1 MKKILLPIAAI
12 IGTTAIFNSALAR
25 DYETEARDLG
35 DFNKIVLNG
44 SADVNIVVG
53 ETQSVEVRTE
63 SDYMSRVKTEVR
75 GNTLY
80 ISQEGRHWRN
90 VDVMLDV
97 RVENLNGIIIDGSG
111 DFDVTNLDSE
121 NFEIA
126 INGSGDVNVSGNSIS
141 YDVEIDGSGDV
152 TLSGDCN
159 SMVVDVDGSGDVDAE
174 NLKCKTVDLTLEGS
188 GDIDAY
194 VSDSL
199 VLTMQGSGDVTI
211 YGDPVL
217 KHPRMKG
224 SGDLRI
230 IEEK

>member
-1 MKKILLPIAAI
+1 MKKILLPLAAI
-12 IGTTAIFNSALAR
+12 MGTTAIFNYALAR
-25 DYETEARDLG
+25 DYETEARDLD
-35 DFNKIVLNG
+35 DFDKIVLNG

-63 SDYMSRVKTEVR
+63 SDYMSRVKTEVK

-90 VDVMLDV
+90 VNVTLEV
-97 RVENLNGIIIDGSG
+97 RVEDLNGIIIDGSG
-111 DFDVTNLDSE
+111 DFDVINLDSDS
-121 NFEIA
+121 FELA
-126 INGSGDVNVSGNSIS
+126 INGSGDVNLSGNSVS

-152 TLSGDCN
+152 TLSGGCN

-194 VSDSL
+194 VSDEL

-224 SGDLRI
+224 SGDLRF